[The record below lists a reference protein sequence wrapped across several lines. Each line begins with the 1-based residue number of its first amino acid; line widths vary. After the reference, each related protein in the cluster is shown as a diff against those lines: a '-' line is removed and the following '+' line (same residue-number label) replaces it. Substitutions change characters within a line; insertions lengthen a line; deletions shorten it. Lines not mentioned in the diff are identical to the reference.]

1 MIKFIKPYK
10 KYMIGDIVGLGCAK
24 ERILIDKGIAMKLK
38 LPVNDVK
45 SKN

>member
-10 KYMIGDIVGLGCAK
+10 KYIPGEIVGLGCAK